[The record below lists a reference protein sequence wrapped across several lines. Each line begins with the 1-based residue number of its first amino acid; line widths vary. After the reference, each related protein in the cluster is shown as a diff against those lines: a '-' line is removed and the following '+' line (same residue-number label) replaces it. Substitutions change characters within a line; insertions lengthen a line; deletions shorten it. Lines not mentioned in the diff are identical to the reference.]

1 ISHRVYD
8 PRLLLPPS
16 ETLHFPSSLFP
27 KDLWRLKLRSSYLP
41 EMRGKSDPALGS
53 SSIGDRV
60 RSKNRVGVEPCESMD
75 SSNHSLDLT
84 SEIEGLRRAVVE
96 SAPPASEAGR
106 LHPMGPLSVIGVEE
120 VAGWREKF
128 ELSDDVDI
136 RVPGPIE
143 RVSDFDVDKVPVYEG
158 FFKSGFRDRVH
169 SLVAKVSEALG
180 ISPGQL
186 NLPSWRALIAMQ
198 NLGDLEGLVIEVAEV
213 LYSYSISPLNG
224 GEGRYHLHP
233 CNRELP
239 RKRHPAFD
247 GRWTEKFAF
256 MRLPGFSAVW
266 RLAGGRTTKRVLK
279 HPSERRQIPFLCHV
293 SGDMSGSKGEE
304 ALAEYKRAFEVVSAK
319 KAAPKRA
326 APSKNDDEVQFIKS
340 NKRQAVTAPAS
351 SSKKRSK
358 ASGSTL
364 KVSPSSSSD
373 PATVLANLNTKVFPL
388 TPVSMPEDSL
398 AAIQSVQ
405 SDLLQLFHL
414 GERIDDHTSI
424 KADMA
429 ALISQLREEKDNV
442 LAKEKEIKALKL
454 RVRNQHE
461 VGMLA
466 ASENVSL
473 REQLERR
480 EEEICDLRCAA
491 ETFDVENAMAVNGAM
506 MVTRWELMREWLNH
520 QTDSWELEV
529 ALEQYKMVKTS
540 EARLQGLPTPSFEGK
555 PSIPSKTEAEKTP
568 EPTADDPLDD

>member
-1 ISHRVYD
+1 
-8 PRLLLPPS
+8 
-16 ETLHFPSSLFP
+16 
-27 KDLWRLKLRSSYLP
+27 
-41 EMRGKSDPALGS
+41 
-53 SSIGDRV
+53 
-60 RSKNRVGVEPCESMD
+60 MD
-75 SSNHSLDLT
+75 SSNLSLDLT
-84 SEIEGLRRAVVE
+84 SEIEGLSRAVVE
-96 SAPPASEAGR
+96 SAPLAAEAGR
-106 LHPMGPLSVIGVEE
+106 LPPVSPLSVIGVDE
-120 VAGWREKF
+120 VAGWREK
-128 ELSDDVDI
+128 
-136 RVPGPIE
+136 
-143 RVSDFDVDKVPVYEG
+143 VSDFDVDEVPVYEG
-158 FFKSGFRDRVH
+158 FFESGFRDRVP

-233 CNRELP
+233 RNRDLP
-239 RKRHPAFD
+239 EIPKNKRKRHPA
-247 GRWTEKFAF
+247 
-256 MRLPGFSAVW
+256 
-266 RLAGGRTTKRVLK
+266 
-279 HPSERRQIPFLCHV
+279 
-293 SGDMSGSKGEE
+293 
-304 ALAEYKRAFEVVSAK
+304 KRAS
-319 KAAPKRA
+319 
-326 APSKNDDEVQFIKS
+326 PSKNDDEVQFIKS
-340 NKRQAVTAPAS
+340 NKRQAVTALAS

-373 PATVLANLNTKVFPL
+373 PATILANLNTKVFPL
-388 TPVSMPEDSL
+388 TPVSLPEDSL

-405 SDLLQLFHL
+405 SDLLQ
-414 GERIDDHTSI
+414 
-424 KADMA
+424 
-429 ALISQLREEKDNV
+429 KDNV

-454 RVRNQHE
+454 RVRKQHE
-461 VGMLA
+461 AGMLA

-491 ETFDVENAMAVNGAM
+491 ETFDVENAMAMNGTI

-520 QTDSWELEV
+520 QTDSWDLEV

-540 EARLQGLPTPSFEGK
+540 EAELQGLLIPSFEGE

-568 EPTADDPLDD
+568 EPTADDPLAD